1 MKKILFIF
9 VLALF
14 FGCTPI
20 LKPIDLQIENK
31 ENVTIDNM
39 INYLQKLNI
48 NIINEYEPEIEERS
62 TPIGTITIVTLETDW
77 QDTGIFVDEY
87 NGNGYVKY
95 KVRFGTDVPDQI
107 PGSMMRIDPKFGYK
121 KDGDMVQKD
130 KAPKNINDHI
140 NAFAKKIDQDFK

>member
-1 MKKILFIF
+1 MKKILSIF

-87 NGNGYVKY
+87 NANGFVKY
-95 KVRFGTDVPDQI
+95 KVSFGTDLPDQM
-107 PGSMMRIDPKFGYK
+107 PGSRMRIDPKFGYK
-121 KDGDMVQKD
+121 KDGEMVQKD

>member
-1 MKKILFIF
+1 MKKILSIF

-62 TPIGTITIVTLETDW
+62 TPIGTITIVTLETDL

-95 KVRFGTDVPDQI
+95 KVRFGTNVPDQI

-121 KDGDMVQKD
+121 KDGEMVQKD